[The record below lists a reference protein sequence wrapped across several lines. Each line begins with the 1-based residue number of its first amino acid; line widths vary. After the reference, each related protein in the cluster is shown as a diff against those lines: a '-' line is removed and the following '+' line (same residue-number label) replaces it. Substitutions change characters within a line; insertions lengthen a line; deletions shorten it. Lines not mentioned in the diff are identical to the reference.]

1 MPKSVAP
8 IDVLFSERYFEQHA
22 FLRNIPLLP
31 VALQPSEKKP
41 EHGLWAFWEMK
52 CNTMKKSNKR
62 GGVKMRKIQMT
73 RTSIAD
79 GKVIYVYKNIN
90 YTYLI

>member
-1 MPKSVAP
+1 MQYNEEA
-8 IDVLFSERYFEQHA
+8 Q
-22 FLRNIPLLP
+22 
-31 VALQPSEKKP
+31 KKR
-41 EHGLWAFWEMK
+41 EEG
-52 CNTMKKSNKR
+52 NKL
-62 GGVKMRKIQMT
+62 RKIQMT

>member
-1 MPKSVAP
+1 
-8 IDVLFSERYFEQHA
+8 
-22 FLRNIPLLP
+22 
-31 VALQPSEKKP
+31 
-41 EHGLWAFWEMK
+41 
-52 CNTMKKSNKR
+52 
-62 GGVKMRKIQMT
+62 MRKIQMT

>member
-1 MPKSVAP
+1 MGM
-8 IDVLFSERYFEQHA
+8 LGNEMQYNEEEQKA
-22 FLRNIPLLP
+22 R
-31 VALQPSEKKP
+31 
-41 EHGLWAFWEMK
+41 
-52 CNTMKKSNKR
+52 R
-62 GGVKMRKIQMT
+62 GKMRKIQMT